1 MSQSSIQFCSYKG
14 TKIQLMITRN
24 QKQPPFVTL
33 AASADMALE
42 IVNVRYRNLLKSA
55 LLVNLQTDPVL
66 VSIKSFRV
74 FTKPPE

>member
-14 TKIQLMITRN
+14 IKIQLMITRN

>member
-1 MSQSSIQFCSYKG
+1 
-14 TKIQLMITRN
+14 MITRN

-66 VSIKSFRV
+66 VSMKSFRV